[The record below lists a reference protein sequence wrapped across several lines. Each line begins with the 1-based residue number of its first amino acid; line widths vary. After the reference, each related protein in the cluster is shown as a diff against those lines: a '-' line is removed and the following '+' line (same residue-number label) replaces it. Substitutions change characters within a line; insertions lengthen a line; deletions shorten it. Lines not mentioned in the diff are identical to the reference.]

1 MTRVE
6 STRAALA
13 VNLRVSM
20 TLNLA
25 PIIRM
30 FVMSLGVLAT
40 ASGAHAADFLVQP
53 SGQATGDTCQS

>member
-1 MTRVE
+1 
-6 STRAALA
+6 
-13 VNLRVSM
+13 M